1 MPTTDVAVVGAGPI
15 GLELAVALKRA
26 GIDFLQ
32 FDAGQIGQT
41 IYWFPAQTRFFS
53 SNDRIGIAGLPLQT
67 RDQSKATREEY
78 LAYLRAVV
86 GHFDLDVRTY
96 ERVASITPEASGG
109 FTLTTRSAAGEN
121 AYRASRVVLATG
133 GTARPN
139 RLGIPGEDLDHV
151 SHVLE
156 DPHKYFRRRVLVVG
170 GKNSAVEA
178 AIRCYHAGARV
189 AISYRRPAFDPKHV
203 KYWLLPELN
212 GRIER
217 GEIEGHLST
226 VPVAI
231 HPTHVTLESVSG
243 EATRHDVA
251 ADFVLAAVGY
261 VADMEL
267 FRSAGVRL
275 TGPNEAPTFDE
286 HTMETS
292 VHGLYV
298 AGTAV
303 AGTQQS
309 YKVFLENCHV
319 HVDRIVAVLTD
330 APPPAPPPE
339 PRMPES

>member
-1 MPTTDVAVVGAGPI
+1 MQTTDVALVGAGPI

-26 GIDFLQ
+26 RIDFLH

-41 IYWFPAQTRFFS
+41 IYSFPAQTRFFS

-78 LAYLRAVV
+78 LAYLRSVV
-86 GHFDLDVRTY
+86 GHFDLDVRTF
-96 ERVASITPEASGG
+96 ERVESVTPRDAGG
-109 FTLTTRSAAGEN
+109 FTLATRSAAGEHRYG
-121 AYRASRVVLATG
+121 AGRVVLATG

-139 RLGIPGEDLDHV
+139 RLGIPGEDLPHV

-189 AISYRRPAFDPKHV
+189 AISYRRPAFDPAHV

-217 GEIEGHLST
+217 EEIEGHLAT

-231 HPTHVTLESVSG
+231 HPTHVTLEFVSG
-243 EATRHDVA
+243 EATRLDVP

-261 VADMEL
+261 VADMAL

-275 TGPNEAPTFDE
+275 TGADEAPVFDE
-286 HTMETS
+286 HTMETD
-292 VHGLYV
+292 VPGLYV

-303 AGTQQS
+303 AGTQTS

-319 HVDRIVAVLTD
+319 HVDRITAALTG
-330 APPPAPPPE
+330 ARPPASPPE
-339 PRMPES
+339 PLMPES